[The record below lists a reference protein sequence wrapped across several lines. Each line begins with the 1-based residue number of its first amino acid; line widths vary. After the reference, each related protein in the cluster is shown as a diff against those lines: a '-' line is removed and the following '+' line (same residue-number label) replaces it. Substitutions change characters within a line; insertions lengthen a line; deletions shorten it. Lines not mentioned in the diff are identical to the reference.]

1 MCCFGT
7 RVFLLFFITILSF
20 ILNRFHTQIPVVF
33 FYFCLANLL
42 SFIMLSLYFKA
53 LLPNFVKEKT
63 IHYFSLIGGI
73 FGSLFAM
80 MIFRNFSSKFLLI
93 QIFLSAFWLV
103 LTAVLW
109 LNFAEISSF
118 LKEILNAR

>member
-33 FYFCLANLL
+33 YYFCLANLL
-42 SFIMLSLYFKA
+42 SFIMLLLYFKG

-73 FGSLFAM
+73 FGSFLAIA
-80 MIFRNFSSKFLLI
+80 IFRKISLNFLLT
-93 QIFLSAFWLV
+93 QIFLAIFWVV
-103 LTAVLW
+103 LFAILW

-118 LKEILNAR
+118 FNRLLNA